1 MCVRRLQWFANQVLL
16 MMVLKVRVNIADE
29 YNFSFKFI
37 STDKSVKYVISNYKF
52 TEIKE
57 LE

>member
-1 MCVRRLQWFANQVLL
+1 MRVRRLQWFANQVLL